1 MKHMQDMARVA
12 TGLGLVIKESVDN
25 LRIVATCLKSSTVE
39 TLESLAT
46 FVLDI
51 ARVTRDRTYEYER
64 HAQAQQ
70 RQQDLFRNQKRET
83 LSIAQKKE
91 SRQERSP
98 MPQSEELFAPRNR
111 KACRKEF
118 RTSNVSFGKASSL
131 FHRVGLPSV
140 GEEVFRDKDASE
152 DGRKSTGGNL
162 FLYSWCT
169 SRVLDVHNDMSW
181 VKNIM
186 QR

>member
-1 MKHMQDMARVA
+1 VVAKERKEQTEMKHMQDMARVA
-12 TGLGLVIKESVDN
+12 TGLGVVIKESVDN
-25 LRIVATCLKSSTVE
+25 LRSVATCLKSSTVE
-39 TLESLAT
+39 TLVSLAT

-98 MPQSEELFAPRNR
+98 MPQSKELFAPRNR

-131 FHRVGLPSV
+131 FDRVGLPSV
-140 GEEVFRDKDASE
+140 AEEVFRDKDASE

-162 FLYSWCT
+162 FLYS
-169 SRVLDVHNDMSW
+169 
-181 VKNIM
+181 
-186 QR
+186 